1 MKKILNK
8 PISFCNISDANK
20 QTYKYLINFEK
31 ENSIKH
37 MKLAP
42 FDRDCCV
49 SLGHHL
55 HTDLSQIIWRGCGGQ
70 ANEF

>member
-8 PISFCNISDANK
+8 PISFYNISDANK

-49 SLGHHL
+49 SLGAPFTYRL
-55 HTDLSQIIWRGCGGQ
+55 ITNNMKRLWWAGK
-70 ANEF
+70 